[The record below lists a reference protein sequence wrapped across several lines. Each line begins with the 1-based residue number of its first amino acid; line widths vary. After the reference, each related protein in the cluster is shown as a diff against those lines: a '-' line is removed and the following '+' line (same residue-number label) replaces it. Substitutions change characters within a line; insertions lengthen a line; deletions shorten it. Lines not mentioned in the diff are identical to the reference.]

1 MKIWTKNIIVCFLLS
16 LTSLLSPNLKASP
29 PVDDAVLNAKLNVM
43 NLVEDNNYLLQS
55 IIVLLVVMIFGYTGK
70 LYYEKKIKKE

>member
-1 MKIWTKNIIVCFLLS
+1 MKNGIKNIIACLILFPANLLS
-16 LTSLLSPNLKASP
+16 ANLKASL
-29 PVDDAVLNAKLNVM
+29 PVDDTMLNAKLNVM

>member
-16 LTSLLSPNLKASP
+16 LTSLLSPNLKASL

>member
-1 MKIWTKNIIVCFLLS
+1 MKIWTENISICFLLS
-16 LTSLLSPNLKASP
+16 LTSLLSPNLKASL
-29 PVDDAVLNAKLNVM
+29 PVDDAVLNSKINVM
-43 NLVEDNNYLLQS
+43 NLVENNNYLLQS

>member
-1 MKIWTKNIIVCFLLS
+1 MKFWTKNIIVCFLLS
-16 LTSLLSPNLKASP
+16 LASLLLPNLKASLP
-29 PVDDAVLNAKLNVM
+29 IDDAVLNAKLNVM

>member
-1 MKIWTKNIIVCFLLS
+1 MKNGIKNITVCHILFLANLLS
-16 LTSLLSPNLKASP
+16 ANLKASL
-29 PVDDAVLNAKLNVM
+29 PVDDAMLNAKLNVM